1 MGGYRSPLASIQI
14 RSPCPPPVKQR
25 RLNYD
30 HSTEEFEEEN
40 SQSSC
45 TSVSNMTTTE
55 TDPDCPRK
63 KPGSSGQCFP
73 KKITRKVEKSI
84 IHEDYK
90 TINGGPINDI
100 ALLRLAEPVPF
111 YSTDPTLSGAEPVCL
126 PWDSENAGDGVPGRN
141 LEAKS
146 LPNLLLG
153 FIMK

>member
-1 MGGYRSPLASIQI
+1 MGE
-14 RSPCPPPVKQR
+14 
-25 RLNYD
+25 
-30 HSTEEFEEEN
+30 H
-40 SQSSC
+40 
-45 TSVSNMTTTE
+45 TTD
-55 TDPDCPRK
+55 TDPDCSRK

-126 PWDSENAGDGVPGRN
+126 PWDSEDAGDGVPGRN

-146 LPNLLLG
+146 LLNLLL
-153 FIMK
+153 